1 MNFKRH
7 KSWVS
12 VKMDVC
18 YSYFCIPRTKIITFK
33 QDNVYFML
41 QVTIRFQIF
50 PKSLRTLSKGQSEF
64 CVTNH
69 NDLESSFGG
78 LYDTFKHILSLLLL
92 SSWLRRTR
100 WIYFVSDSIM
110 RFIWV
115 MRIVFKWTLFP
126 PTLILSLHFFH
137 GARQTVW
144 LFWFQRLW
152 ESSQVH
158 IFSC

>member
-1 MNFKRH
+1 
-7 KSWVS
+7 
-12 VKMDVC
+12 
-18 YSYFCIPRTKIITFK
+18 
-33 QDNVYFML
+33 ML

-115 MRIVFKWTLFP
+115 MRFPSSEDYSPQLLFCHYIFFMELDRQFGYSDSRDCEKAAKSIFSAANEITLLWLLDFEDFIQHAFVFHNVSS
-126 PTLILSLHFFH
+126 LSKSLSN
-137 GARQTVW
+137 VW
-144 LFWFQRLW
+144 L
-152 ESSQVH
+152 
-158 IFSC
+158 